1 MKNNTLEILKQELSQ
16 QLIKA
21 GSSLDE
27 MEKELANKAISEK
40 TAGVLEALKSFF
52 TGTFDAGL
60 AAGKFG
66 LEALPAIGVGGGVA
80 LGGGAYA
87 LDKHLSGQ
95 DKKHNEKQQL
105 IDKYKELTE
114 RVKGDHGLHPAP
126 MTLQNPS

>member
-40 TAGVLEALKSFF
+40 TAGVLEAIKNIL
-52 TGTFDAGL
+52 TGGLQAGWETT
-60 AAGKFG
+60 KFVP
-66 LEALPAIGVGGGVA
+66 EALATIGVGGGA
-80 LGGGAYA
+80 MLGGGAYA

-105 IDKYKELTE
+105 IDKYKELTQ
-114 RVKGDHGLHPAP
+114 RVKGDHGLQPTP